1 MIFHPRAALA
11 LAAALVALAG
21 AGGRADDEPDGGAPS
36 ADIRTVSGKVSA
48 LEWKD
53 GKITVQASDGPV
65 SVVVDRNTTVYLENR
80 LGSLRD
86 VAVGLP
92 VRVSFGPEHRAFW
105 LEVRPR
111 GVMTSPGAGGEPD
124 AGPAPAADGGPP
136 DLPAPP
142 TRDGGAGEADAGAP
156 PGPPSPPATP
166 PGRPGATPPE
176 TPQPNPPPTPGPTGP
191 SPIPGGPVRQ

>member
-1 MIFHPRAALA
+1 MIFLPRAAVA
-11 LAAALVALAG
+11 LAAALAALAAAG
-21 AGGRADDEPDGGAPS
+21 ARADDEPDGGAPS

-53 GKITVQASDGPV
+53 GKVTVQASDGPV
-65 SVVVDRNTTVYLENR
+65 TVAVDRNTTVYLENR

-111 GVMTSPGAGGEPD
+111 GVMTSPGGGGAPD
-124 AGPAPAADGGPP
+124 AGAGPATDAGPP
-136 DLPAPP
+136 EIPAPP
-142 TRDGGAGEADAGAP
+142 TRDGGAGEPDAGAP

-166 PGRPGATPPE
+166 SGGPGARPPE
-176 TPQPNPPPTPGPTGP
+176 TPQPNPPPAPGPTGP
-191 SPIPGGPVRQ
+191 GPIPGGPVRR